1 MTRKAD
7 GTRRRWCKPSRPHTG
22 RALMG
27 NKHDHKPGTN
37 SQRAPIANNGRQP
50 AGVLA

>member
-1 MTRKAD
+1 VQARPP
-7 GTRRRWCKPSRPHTG
+7 CKG
-22 RALMG
+22 WALMG